1 MFKRKWHWTCSAV
14 IVVCI
19 GSIAFF
25 LQSKTEI
32 QEPIKVYKA
41 VIPDPKQSLPKPNM
55 EETTMATPPIYAH
68 GHEHLH
74 ETAPYFQAQK
84 TTINGSE
91 YDWQDDGVFDSSSPK
106 VDPWEQTLPEHG
118 TIETDDDT
126 YPHRDWYKTK
136 DPELR
141 AEYLYAQLIK
151 QFGDTPEVQAI
162 GEYELK
168 AAQGIPPT
176 LEEYTVYLEAHYHLF
191 PNKQN
196 QQTLNNLR
204 KAIASGHK
212 IIFE

>member
-1 MFKRKWHWTCSAV
+1 MFKRKWFWVLAV
-14 IVVCI
+14 FVALIIAGI
-19 GSIAFF
+19 GFF
-25 LQSKTEI
+25 NPK
-32 QEPIKVYKA
+32 PPPPPMRVYKA
-41 VIPDPKQSLPKPNM
+41 VIPDSKPSLTKPNM
-55 EETTMATPPIYAH
+55 GETDVATPHNYDHSHDHSYETTPHSDAAEGGIS
-68 GHEHLH
+68 G
-74 ETAPYFQAQK
+74 
-84 TTINGSE
+84 GE
-91 YDWQDDGVFDSSSPK
+91 YTWQEGYVFEGSSSK
-106 VDPWEQTLPEHG
+106 VDPWEQTYPEQE
-118 TIETDDDT
+118 ITDPDDT
-126 YPHRDWYKTK
+126 YPPRDWYKTE

-176 LEEYTVYLEAHYHLF
+176 LEEYTAYLEAHYYLF